1 LCYHIIVKFMDFRE
15 KKGYSLIELLVYVA
29 IFAVSAIFLTAIL
42 LTITKV
48 QTRQNSVNDV
58 NQQVSFVANTV
69 QQLVQQSSLIDM
81 TSGAATTTLKL
92 RMASSTMDPTL
103 VYASG
108 TAIYL
113 SEGTLIPSSTPVALT
128 NSNVNVNS
136 FTVTKY
142 ENPGGL
148 ALIQLGL
155 TMTYNSPTPAT
166 QLTRSV
172 QTAIARV
179 SAANFDSAVF
189 PTSVSSTLTLGTAS
203 FPWYTGYFN
212 NNVSLGGQY
221 GQVGLGTGFS
231 PSTNV
236 LLKSAGNIGFTASTY
251 GVILTSPGGSC
262 FLLGISNSGIV
273 TTSSIACP

>member
-1 LCYHIIVKFMDFRE
+1 M
-15 KKGYSLIELLVYVA
+15 S
-29 IFAVSAIFLTAIL
+29 AVFLTAIL
-42 LTITKV
+42 LTITRI

-69 QQLVQQSSLIDM
+69 QQLVQQSSLINM
-81 TSGAATTTLKL
+81 TSGVATSTLNL

-128 NSNVNVNS
+128 NSNVNVNN
-136 FTVTKY
+136 FMVTKY

-148 ALIQLGL
+148 ALVQLGI
-155 TMTYNSPTPAT
+155 TMTYNSPTPTA
-166 QLTRSV
+166 QLTRSI

-189 PTSVSSTLTLGTAS
+189 PTAVSSTLTLGTAAL
-203 FPWYTGYFN
+203 PWYTGYFN
-212 NNVSLGGQY
+212 NNVSIGGQY
-221 GQVGLGTGFS
+221 GQVGLGTAFS
-231 PSTNV
+231 ASTNV
-236 LLKSAGNIGFTASTY
+236 LLKSAGNIGFTGSSY
-251 GVILTSPGGSC
+251 GIILTSPGGSC
-262 FLLGISNSGIV
+262 FLLGISDAGFI
-273 TTSSIACP
+273 TTSSKTCP